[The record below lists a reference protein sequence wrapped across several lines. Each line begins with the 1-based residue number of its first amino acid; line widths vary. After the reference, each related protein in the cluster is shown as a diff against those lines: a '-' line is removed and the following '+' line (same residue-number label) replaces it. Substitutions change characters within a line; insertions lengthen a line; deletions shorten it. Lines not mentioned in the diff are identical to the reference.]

1 MSSFKNTLKSIAH
14 VAFSRGVSLLSS
26 VAVGLLLPKILSVDG
41 YGFFK
46 IYTLYVTYTSL
57 LHFGF
62 ADGILLRFA
71 GRDYDS
77 LDRPQIR
84 GFTRFFL
91 LFQFAISAVMS
102 VSGVFIPDSD
112 YSFIVTMLGI
122 NMMIINLTTYYQ
134 FLSQATQRFAEYSA
148 RNFFAAVLKIVFV
161 LVLFFGERFGWFEVP
176 YQLYVIVLNVID
188 GLLLLWY
195 IFTYRDITFGAGAR
209 IASLKS
215 EILSVFKQGIVLTI
229 AYQVSHLIL
238 ALDRQFVSVLF
249 PTETYAYYSFAY
261 NLVTMISTMISSL
274 AVVLLPMLKKA
285 TKDFVSKHFSTVMT
299 AVAVLVGAAAICF
312 FPLVAFIGW
321 FLPEYVGSVGYL
333 KIVLPSLMYNGCISV
348 VMFTFCKVLDENF
361 AFFRNG
367 CIVLAVGFVSNAT
380 AYMLFK
386 TPESISYASIITMAI
401 WFLIEGRHIGKKV
414 GTSVMK
420 PFLYLTLLVCG
431 FLAATLFIS
440 SVWLGALAYIAFYLA
455 LTLVMYGGFIRK
467 KLGMYSRK

>member
-1 MSSFKNTLKSIAH
+1 MSNLKKTLKSIVH
-14 VAFSRGVSLLSS
+14 VALSRGVSLASS

-46 IYTLYVTYTSL
+46 IYTLYITYTAL

-71 GRDYDS
+71 GSDYDS
-77 LDRPQIR
+77 LGRPQIR

-91 LFQFAISAVMS
+91 LFQFIISAAMTA
-102 VSGVFIPDSD
+102 SGLFVPDSD
-112 YSFIVTMLGI
+112 YSFIITMLGI

-148 RNFFAAVLKIVFV
+148 RNFFSAIFKIVLV
-161 LVLFFGERFGWFEVP
+161 LVLFLGGRLGWFEVP
-176 YQLYVIVLNVID
+176 YQLYVVALNIID

-195 IFTYRDITFGAGAR
+195 VYTYRDITFGKSEKISA
-209 IASLKS
+209 LKS
-215 EILSVFKQGIVLTI
+215 EITSLFKQGIVLTI

-274 AVVLLPMLKKA
+274 AIVLLPMLKKA

-299 AVAVLVGAAAICF
+299 AVAVLVGAAALCF

-321 FLPEYVGSVGYL
+321 FLPEYTSSVEYL
-333 KIVLPSLMYNGCISV
+333 KIVLPSLMYNACISV

-361 AFFRNG
+361 AFFKNG
-367 CIVLAVGFVSNAT
+367 CIVLAVGFVSNAA
-380 AYMLFK
+380 AYMLFE
-386 TPESISYASIITMAI
+386 TPASISYASIITMAV
-401 WFLIEGRHIGKKV
+401 WFLIEGRHIGAIV
-414 GTSVMK
+414 GTSVYK
-420 PFLYLTLLVCG
+420 TFLYLTLLVCG
-431 FLAATLFIS
+431 FLLSTLLIT
-440 SVWLGALAYIAFYLA
+440 SVWLGAVVYFVFYLA
-455 LTLVMYGGFIRK
+455 LTFLMYGGFIRQ
-467 KLGMYSRK
+467 KLAMYSQK

>member
-1 MSSFKNTLKSIAH
+1 MSSLKNTLKSIAH
-14 VAFSRGVSLLSS
+14 VALSRGVSLLSS

-71 GRDYDS
+71 GKDYDS
-77 LDRPQIR
+77 LDRPQLR
-84 GFTRFFL
+84 AFTRFFL
-91 LFQFAISAVMS
+91 IFQFAISAVMS
-102 VSGVFIPDSD
+102 VSGVFVPDSD
-112 YSFIVTMLGI
+112 YSFIITMLGI

-148 RNFFAAVLKIVFV
+148 RNFISAVLKIVVV
-161 LVLFFGERFGWFEVP
+161 LTLFLGERAGWFEVP
-176 YQLYVIVLNVID
+176 YQLYVIILNIID
-188 GLLLLWY
+188 GALLMWY
-195 IFTYRDITFGAGAR
+195 ICTYRNITFGGGAR
-209 IASLKS
+209 IASLKK
-215 EILSVFKQGIVLTI
+215 EILSVFKQGIVLTV

-274 AVVLLPMLKKA
+274 AIVLLPMLKKA
-285 TKDFVSKHFSTVMT
+285 TKEFVSKHFSTVMT
-299 AVAVLVGAAAICF
+299 AVAVLVGASAVCF

-321 FLPEYVGSVGYL
+321 FLPEYVGSVDYL
-333 KIVLPSLMYNGCISV
+333 KIVLPSLMYNACISV

-361 AFFRNG
+361 VFFRNG
-367 CIVLAVGFVSNAT
+367 CVILAVGFTTNT
-380 AYMLFK
+380 AAYLLFK

-401 WFLIEGRHIGKKV
+401 WFLIEGRHIGAHV
-414 GTSVMK
+414 GAGVMK
-420 PFLYLTLLVCG
+420 PFVYLTLLVCG
-431 FLAATLFIS
+431 FLATTLLIE
-440 SVWLGALAYIAFYLA
+440 SVWLGALVYIVYYLA
-455 LTLVMYGGFIRK
+455 LTLAIYGGFIRK